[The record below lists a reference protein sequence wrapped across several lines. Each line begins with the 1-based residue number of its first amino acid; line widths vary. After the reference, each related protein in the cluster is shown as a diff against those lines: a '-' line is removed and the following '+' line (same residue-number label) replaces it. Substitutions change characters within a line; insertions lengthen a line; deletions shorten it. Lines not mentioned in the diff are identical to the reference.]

1 MKKNKPKIL
10 VVDDTPIVRECIQ
23 YYFEQ
28 KGYIILSAASAEEAL
43 PIIKESS
50 PDILLSDVNLPQ
62 MNGIELVKLVRQFNK
77 NIKVIIMSGNLGFRK
92 DPQLKA
98 LNILEIFDKPMD
110 FDKLEAAIKKALV

>member
-1 MKKNKPKIL
+1 MKKNRPKLL
-10 VVDDTPIVRECIQ
+10 VVDDMLTVREAIQ
-23 YYFEQ
+23 YYFEG

-77 NIKVIIMSGNLGFRK
+77 TIKVIIMSGNLEFRK

-110 FDKLEAAIKKALV
+110 FDKLEAVIKKALV